1 MGTAGIMFIFSEGL
15 SQCIYGDGQC
25 AEYLRV
31 LAPLLPIMYTDTTV
45 DGILKGLDQQ
55 VYSMRYNIIDSAMC
69 VVLVLILIPKYSV
82 KGLCRDTFYQRDS
95 KLFLSIHR
103 LSKVLHARNKYHG
116 FDNKARRLR
125 DGFCF
130 AGLLLSAQGSES
142 RADNHNNCQRGGVY
156 SSADAHGSISVQD
169 IIWFKTSFR
178 AAQNLKKRLCAARI
192 NDRQRSLSD

>member
-82 KGLCRDTFYQRDS
+82 KGYVAILFYQRDS
-95 KLFLSIHR
+95 ELFAEHTQALKS
-103 LSKVLHARNKYHG
+103 LHARNKHHG

-125 DGFCF
+125 DGFVSYGTAALLG
-130 AGLLLSAQGSES
+130 AGQRKS
-142 RADNHNNCQRGGVY
+142 RADNYNNCQRGGVY
-156 SSADAHGSISVQD
+156 SSADAHGQHLGAGYYLVQKHL
-169 IIWFKTSFR
+169 FAR
-178 AAQNLKKRLCAARI
+178 LKI
-192 NDRQRSLSD
+192 